1 MRAWQSLVCRVRLLA
16 RTENSLKLTRPT
28 LLETRPV
35 ASAPSTASRS
45 TQTATQSSGSAS
57 SQPALDITAVTTRDD
72 FLLEL
77 GQTLDGQA
85 AIRPV
90 DTLDAALEALASGKR
105 AQLLVID
112 ARAVPNVRAAV
123 DAAAA
128 RAPRALA
135 LVFAEASAEK
145 EVGAALKGSKVFAV
159 LPTPVDPRKTQA
171 VFEGAI
177 AEALAA
183 KPPTPARPTAPAP
196 NDLSIG
202 AFRAEAA
209 ASQPDSSG
217 AGPDDRSKML
227 LIAAAVAV
235 VAAAGAGFWYFT
247 RNPAPAAA
255 PATASV
261 RNAPPAAP
269 AATPGASAAEGAP
282 AAEPV
287 ADTSIVQGKVDEL
300 LEKARLA
307 MHERRFTEPAG
318 DNALLYYR
326 SAAAA
331 DARNGEAH
339 DGLQRVAGV
348 LAGRFEEALNGGR
361 FEEAAQTLANFKAA
375 APGDVRVANLEQRFY
390 AGAIAKALTDSNL
403 DRAAALVRQ
412 AQQIGTAPEQLAK
425 WRADI
430 GRRAEDS
437 KVARFAGL
445 IQDRIRDGKLTD
457 ADDSA
462 KSYLQQLQAAAPANP
477 ATQRALHDLGAA
489 YLRKAR
495 EAALAKNPADED
507 RWLNEARAAGLKA
520 ADIAAFQRDLNNTRQ
535 KAAQAES
542 DRQLQLARERIRDG
556 RLTDPAQDSAAYYL
570 TQLQSNDPNNAALGD
585 ASREFSAKL
594 LERARASV
602 AAGKPVDADL
612 ALARRFGADPKEVA
626 AVQQAQ
632 NAPKAQAA
640 LDPATLA
647 ASLKRLRAPPPDY
660 PENALSQ
667 RISGSVTLQ
676 FTVSTSGEP
685 RDIRVVEATPPG
697 VFDRAAMSAIRHW
710 RYAPTVINGT
720 PVEVPVRTLMRF
732 ELPK

>member
-1 MRAWQSLVCRVRLLA
+1 M
-16 RTENSLKLTRPT
+16 
-28 LLETRPV
+28 

-57 SQPALDITAVTTRDD
+57 SQPAVDITAVTTRDD

-77 GQTLDGQA
+77 GQTLDGRA

-90 DTLDAALEALASGKR
+90 DTLDAAFEALAGGKR

-128 RAPRALA
+128 RAPRALV
-135 LVFAEASAEK
+135 LVFAEGSAEK
-145 EVGAALKGSKVFAV
+145 QVGSALKGSKVFAV
-159 LPTPVDPRKTQA
+159 LATPVDPRKTQA

-177 AEALAA
+177 AEAVAA
-183 KPPTPARPTAPAP
+183 KSATPARPAAPELP
-196 NDLSIG
+196 DLSIG
-202 AFRAEAA
+202 AFRAEAVA
-209 ASQPDSSG
+209 PQRESSG
-217 AGPDDRSKML
+217 DGPDNKSKLL

-247 RNPAPAAA
+247 RTPSPASP

-261 RNAPPAAP
+261 RNAPAAAP
-269 AATPGASAAEGAP
+269 AAARAAGTPAAAP
-282 AAEPV
+282 AAEPL

-307 MHERRFTEPAG
+307 MHERRFTEPSG

-326 SAAAA
+326 SASAA
-331 DARNGEAH
+331 DASNGEAR

-375 APGDVRVANLEQRFY
+375 APGDARVATFEQRFY
-390 AGAIAKALTDSNL
+390 AGAIAKALADSNL

-412 AQQIGTAPEQLAK
+412 AQQAGTAPEQLAK
-425 WRADI
+425 WRAEI

-437 KVARFAGL
+437 KVTRLAGL
-445 IQDRIRDGKLTD
+445 VADRIRDGKLTD
-457 ADDSA
+457 PDDSA
-462 KSYLQQLQAAAPANP
+462 KTYLQQLQATAPANP

-495 EAALAKNPADED
+495 EGALAKNPADED
-507 RWLNEARAAGLKA
+507 RWLNEARAAGMKA

-542 DRQLQLARERIRDG
+542 ERELQLARDRMRDG
-556 RLTDPAQDSAAYYL
+556 RLTDPAQDSAGYYL
-570 TQLQSNDPNNAALGD
+570 MQLQSNDPNNAALGD

-594 LERARASV
+594 LERARAAV

-612 ALARRFGADPKEVA
+612 ALARRFGADPKDIA
-626 AVQQAQ
+626 TVQQAQ

-640 LDPATLA
+640 IDPAILS

-667 RISGSVTLQ
+667 KISGSVTLQ

-685 RDIRVVEATPPG
+685 RDVRVIEATPPG

-710 RYAPTVINGT
+710 RYAPTIINGT